1 MRKFSQIVISLDK
14 AALAAAQASNEF
26 ENLGFYMSRE
36 SGQEGDL
43 TKAFSKGYMLGIPEV
58 EGQPYLE
65 TLVEVLIGT
74 LSQAVRN
81 LPKSDCPGEHRKRST
96 INRDLMF
103 TLGHITDTLEYMLN
117 CSSFHSDTFYDYDR
131 QEIAR
136 KLRRFTK

>member
-14 AALAAAQASNEF
+14 AALVAAQAANEF
-26 ENLGFYMSRE
+26 ENLGFYMSQE
-36 SGQEGDL
+36 PGQEQDL

-81 LPKSDCPGEHRKRST
+81 LPKSDHPGEHRKRST

-117 CSSFHSDTFYDYDR
+117 CSSFHSGTFYDFDR
-131 QEIAR
+131 QEISR
-136 KLRRFTK
+136 KLRRFAR